1 MSVNTTHSNSSS
13 DSKVALFS
21 PFDSPAVFDDPIIL
35 SVFSSI
41 SNQEN
46 GMIETLRVAVFRV
59 EDARF
64 VELQSLG
71 IDKHWHRSVKDQWS
85 CDFVFILAELLPIL
99 NLDCGSIELIM
110 ALFHIRSIAVACVLT
125 AVFFVIIFGFAR
137 IASSGS
143 NTIRVVLFSQKSLAS
158 NYILVSQIWPASKY
172 SAVSF
177 ILSRG
182 RSAIA
187 VNQLFFG

>member
-1 MSVNTTHSNSSS
+1 MSVNTTHSNSSR

-71 IDKHWHRSVKDQWS
+71 IDKH
-85 CDFVFILAELLPIL
+85 
-99 NLDCGSIELIM
+99 
-110 ALFHIRSIAVACVLT
+110 
-125 AVFFVIIFGFAR
+125 
-137 IASSGS
+137 
-143 NTIRVVLFSQKSLAS
+143 
-158 NYILVSQIWPASKY
+158 
-172 SAVSF
+172 
-177 ILSRG
+177 
-182 RSAIA
+182 
-187 VNQLFFG
+187 